1 MFRKSHGDS
10 SIYIKKPNF
19 DCSECKLCFDIY
31 LIFGLKYP
39 KFYSCIY
46 WNFYWMHF
54 FIVTASCLPRGNM
67 ATEHVKLN
75 MVNWTWPIL
84 SWKREGN
91 GVHMC
96 YGCIRVHRAL
106 EKHPRKHYLLKFLLN
121 AFFYSFIPFIQCK
134 LLMQCKSPNAWQ
146 NQSFSFFSVFFSAM
160 LNIRSILFFMA
171 DRDTRPALK
180 WTLKMGQFTMLSPI
194 WEFGQLV
201 LGSDME
207 DNFEAVQPEPI
218 VYSPSRYQKKT
229 IPHQMQVN
237 GT

>member
-1 MFRKSHGDS
+1 
-10 SIYIKKPNF
+10 
-19 DCSECKLCFDIY
+19 
-31 LIFGLKYP
+31 
-39 KFYSCIY
+39 
-46 WNFYWMHF
+46 MHDK
-54 FIVTASCLPRGNM
+54 ISL
-67 ATEHVKLN
+67 
-75 MVNWTWPIL
+75 
-84 SWKREGN
+84 
-91 GVHMC
+91 
-96 YGCIRVHRAL
+96 
-106 EKHPRKHYLLKFLLN
+106 
-121 AFFYSFIPFIQCK
+121 
-134 LLMQCKSPNAWQ
+134 
-146 NQSFSFFSVFFSAM
+146 SVFFSVM